1 MELSLQKFLELARQT
16 EAFFLKKRLILSKQK
31 PEQFIKDVSIFLLEV
46 YNMYFNNWFA
56 LCELINLFT

>member
-31 PEQFIKDVSIFLLEV
+31 PEQFIKDVSIFPFGS
-46 YNMYFNNWFA
+46 YMYFNNWFS

>member
-31 PEQFIKDVSIFLLEV
+31 PEQFIKDVSVKKMFWTKKLNFIKDG
-46 YNMYFNNWFA
+46 A
-56 LCELINLFT
+56 K

>member
-31 PEQFIKDVSIFLLEV
+31 PEQFIKDVSVKKMFWTKKLNFIKDE
-46 YNMYFNNWFA
+46 
-56 LCELINLFT
+56 TK